1 MTKPKKSQTTTSP
14 LNSSVQKSIVDSKKE
29 GRTGKKQ
36 TSRRGDMTAEKLAE
50 EAALTAL
57 LFGGGSAAVDM
68 DIHHASYS
76 EPSPRELGG
85 SEHEHA
91 GDLLFVIDRS
101 GVEVDEEGIAA
112 GAYNSEHE
120 DESEDDNDSTDGE
133 DGQQVV
139 SMRGAAW
146 QDDDE
151 SDGEGD
157 DSKNVSLVNGPN
169 RIKKLRRYRDETD
182 PISIKEYEL
191 RLRERFV
198 NTASVAARTD
208 WADVANAT
216 EDDGDRKR
224 LKTSDSD
231 DSEQSDEEE
240 GQQFSSVNRILQSN
254 ASLFATSSSS
264 LPLPPTILDIYRV
277 RDGNIADPSKSCVN
291 ALQFHPSVGRDY
303 DGSKDCSDRPLLMTA
318 GMDKMLRFFRIDG
331 ETNEKVHGLFFDD
344 MPIMC
349 ASFLGDSGSVVM
361 SGRRPFFYVYDAASG
376 NVVRYHAADFGSRE
390 RSLEKFAVSSD
401 GKVIAFLGNDG
412 YIILLDGVTRRW
424 IGDLKM
430 NGSVRAIAFSSDGEY
445 IMGSGSDGDVY
456 KWSVK
461 SRRCVE
467 RFHNEDG
474 TITSSMAVSNDR
486 DMLAVGAESGV
497 VNLYDNMVS
506 SSFPRSASMMERTP
520 IKSIMNL
527 STTADLVKFSGDGQI
542 LAMSTRREKNGL
554 KLLHVPTS
562 TVFSNWPT
570 SKTPLKYVW
579 SLDFSPG
586 SKYFCAGTDHGKCL
600 LYQLKHFWSD

>member
-1 MTKPKKSQTTTSP
+1 MAKQKKSQTTISP
-14 LNSSVQKSIVDSKKE
+14 LNSSVDKAATIKKKAV
-29 GRTGKKQ
+29 TKTKKKDE
-36 TSRRGDMTAEKLAE
+36 TPRRGDMTTEKLAE

-57 LFGGGSAAVDM
+57 LFGGGTSSDVNVDM
-68 DIHHASYS
+68 DVNRSSRDKSQDVDTNQIPD
-76 EPSPRELGG
+76 EM
-85 SEHEHA
+85 
-91 GDLLFVIDRS
+91 LFTIDRS
-101 GVEVDEEGIAA
+101 GVEVDEEGVA
-112 GAYNSEHE
+112 G
-120 DESEDDNDSTDGE
+120 G
-133 DGQQVV
+133 
-139 SMRGAAW
+139 AW

-151 SDGEGD
+151 DASEEESESSGEEEQQAVSMAVAAWQDEDEDSDDED
-157 DSKNVSLVNGPN
+157 ESKNKVSLVGGAN
-169 RIKKLRRYRDETD
+169 RIKKLRRYRDEKD
-182 PISIKEYEL
+182 PISMKEYEL

-216 EDDGDRKR
+216 EEGDRK
-224 LKTSDSD
+224 KMKISDSD
-231 DSEQSDEEE
+231 DSDQSDEEDE
-240 GQQFSSVNRILQSN
+240 QYSSVNRILQSN

-264 LPLPPTILDIYRV
+264 LPLPPTILDIYRAK
-277 RDGNIADPSKSCVN
+277 DGNIADPSKSCVN
-291 ALQFHPSVGRDY
+291 ALQFHPTAGKDY
-303 DGSKDCSDRPLLMTA
+303 DGSKESSDRPLLMTA

-331 ETNEKVHGLFFDD
+331 ETNEKVHGLHFDE

-349 ASFLGDSGSVVM
+349 ASFLGNTGSVVM

-376 NVVRYHAADFGSRE
+376 NVERYHVKDFGSRE
-390 RSLEKFAVSSD
+390 RSLENFTVSPD
-401 GKVIAFLGNDG
+401 GRVIAFIGNDG
-412 YIILLDGVTRRW
+412 YIILLDGMSRRW

-430 NGSVRAIAFSSDGEY
+430 NGSVRAITFSSDGEY

-456 KWSVK
+456 KWHVK

-474 TITSSMAVSNDR
+474 TITSSLAVSK

-497 VNLYDNMVS
+497 VNLYDDRRS
-506 SSFPRSASMMERTP
+506 TSFSRSASQMERTP
-520 IKSIMNL
+520 IKSVMNL
-527 STTADLVKFSGDGQI
+527 STSADLVKFNGDGQI

-554 KLLHVPTS
+554 KLLHVPTA

-586 SKYFCAGTDHGKCL
+586 SKYLCAGTDHGQCL
-600 LYQLKHFWSD
+600 LYQLKHFWND